1 MGEEVWSSPRIS
13 GGDEEGIEEG
23 GEDSKEREEV
33 MPKQPYAQE
42 KRPRAKHALRVVRV
56 RGPKKG
62 QSYVR
67 YFSSSSK
74 MQAYM
79 KRNMAAGG
87 SEKLLKYMDLSQK
100 KAVKNSV
107 LKDLKN
113 WSLEG
118 MGLGKMSRE
127 EKEYLTA
134 FEEQMGR
141 APLPWE
147 DPYLLE
153 RTGKF
158 VDKAFTALTVAAGP
172 GLALKG
178 VKMMV
183 QGTKLATQEA
193 ARAATKSALKKALN
207 KTVKELTKKA
217 SVKNTLARA
226 GKHSYKGGKHALH
239 HEYEMS
245 VAKEYKSM
253 FKKGV
258 NSVFK

>member
-1 MGEEVWSSPRIS
+1 
-13 GGDEEGIEEG
+13 
-23 GEDSKEREEV
+23 

-42 KRPRAKHALRVVRV
+42 KRPRAKYALRVVRM

-100 KAVKNSV
+100 KAVKNSI
-107 LKDLKN
+107 LKDLKG

-118 MGLGKMSRE
+118 LGLGNMTRE
-127 EKEYLTA
+127 EKEYLAA
-134 FEEQMGR
+134 FEEVNGR
-141 APLPWE
+141 APRPWE
-147 DPYLLE
+147 DPYLMD

-178 VKMMV
+178 VKLMV

-193 ARAATKSALKKALN
+193 ARAATKTALKKALN

-217 SVKNTLARA
+217 SVKNTLKRA
-226 GKHSYKGGKHALH
+226 SKHSLKGGKKALH
-239 HEYEMS
+239 IEHEKH
-245 VAKEYKSM
+245 VVDEYKGM

-258 NSVFK
+258 NNVFK